1 MGGVRIMTVRELSD
15 DILKMLD
22 AHERTT
28 TRRKSLTR
36 AMQLL
41 TDQFVK
47 QGASLT
53 EIAETCEGEAQRRRV
68 EYEQTKKAERKRG
81 KRIG

>member
-15 DILKMLD
+15 DILNMLN

-36 AMQLL
+36 ALQLL

-47 QGASLT
+47 QGATLP
-53 EIAETCEGEAQRRRV
+53 EIAEACEGESQRRRV
-68 EYEQTKKAERKRG
+68 EYEQMKKAERKSA
-81 KRIG
+81 KRVG